1 MTDPSPP
8 DRSLHRSST
17 RLLSALMLVLG
28 LAMLVQTI
36 TRGGGVL
43 SIGIVMG
50 LLFTLA
56 GGGRLYVSL
65 RSGG

>member
-1 MTDPSPP
+1 VTPP
-8 DRSLHRSST
+8 ERNLHRSST
-17 RLLSALMLVLG
+17 RVLSALMLVLG
-28 LAMLVQTI
+28 LAMLVSTLS
-36 TRGGGVL
+36 RGGGPA
-43 SIGIVMG
+43 SIGVVMG

>member
-1 MTDPSPP
+1 VTPP
-8 DRSLHRSST
+8 ERNLHRSST
-17 RLLSALMLVLG
+17 RVLSALMLLLG
-28 LAMLVQTI
+28 LAMLVSTVS
-36 TRGGGVL
+36 RGGGVL
-43 SIGIVMG
+43 SIGVVMG